1 MLDVQGYDL
10 ILGIDW
16 LSSFGQMTVDWSK
29 GMRKLK
35 HKGKQVILQVQDVTA
50 ELKVCQVLNCN
61 FASRVVIHTPR
72 SCDLVAHELAIV
84 GAGLSP
90 GLISVRDC
98 IPSCIQV
105 LVC

>member
-50 ELKVCQVLNCN
+50 ELKVCQGTVDLHKEKKKGSHASSLTPL
-61 FASRVVIHTPR
+61 FASFNSMEEGVQRT
-72 SCDLVAHELAIV
+72 
-84 GAGLSP
+84 
-90 GLISVRDC
+90 
-98 IPSCIQV
+98 
-105 LVC
+105 